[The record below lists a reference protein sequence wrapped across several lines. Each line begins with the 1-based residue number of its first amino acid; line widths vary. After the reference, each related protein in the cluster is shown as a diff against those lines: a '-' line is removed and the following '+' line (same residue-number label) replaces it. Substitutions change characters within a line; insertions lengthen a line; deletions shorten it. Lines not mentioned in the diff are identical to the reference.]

1 MCGIFLAVQQT
12 LPPLS
17 LPAKSFDERE
27 IAELV
32 SRRSTA
38 HTQLSEAHKLKVKN
52 AQNIREKQIELAKL
66 GVKNHSDK
74 IAQLKAEISALQ
86 TVPETPESET
96 SLEDTLVDI
105 MARGPDYAEIWEKQI
120 GRFWLRGLSSVLSLR
135 QPFQP
140 QPWRNE
146 NYIFQFNGELYNEEC
161 LGTNDGDFAFRSLAA
176 AQDKGAL
183 LKTLSSFSGEFAFV
197 LIDRLNRKVYFGKDL
212 IGKRSLLFS
221 IHNGL
226 QVGSILSHC
235 NEPVECEP
243 GVLYE
248 FDVESQEILKSP
260 YQQQLQLE
268 AAPSDSYQNGYS
280 STAALTDELH
290 AVLKKSCLLRQQ
302 TVHPLHP
309 TKTQVAILFSGGLD
323 CTILAALLA
332 ENYTSLGEPVAI
344 DLLTVGFE
352 NPRTGLLPLESPDRQ
367 LSERLWLELSRK
379 FANTNV
385 SFRLVQVDVAYGEFL
400 SHRGR
405 VLGLIRPTATEM
417 DLSIAV
423 AFYFASRRAEFV
435 AWTIENA
442 PEWAEF
448 TRNKESFVCAEK
460 YTSTAKVLFSGL
472 GADELWGGYS
482 RHEGIFDSLKE
493 DSASEEIHQ
502 MYYELSQSLLHD
514 INVIYQRN
522 LGRDDRAISSW
533 GKELRY
539 PYLDNDVVEFS
550 AKVPSHYKVRFEWTT
565 IQTKKGAKRTKIYSR
580 KFLLRE
586 LCRSLGL
593 PMAAGEEKRAIQFGA
608 KLAKLEVG
616 QSKARGT
623 DRIA

>member
-1 MCGIFLAVQQT
+1 MCGIFLAAQT
-12 LPPLS
+12 ILPPLN
-17 LPAKSFDERE
+17 LLIKSYDETE
-27 IAELV
+27 VAELV
-32 SRRSTA
+32 SRRMVAQTPLSPA
-38 HTQLSEAHKLKVKN
+38 HRLKVKN

-66 GVKNHSDK
+66 GVKNHSVK
-74 IAQLKAEISALQ
+74 IAQLKAEILALL
-86 TVPETPESET
+86 TVPETPECET
-96 SLEDTLVDI
+96 TLEDTLVDI
-105 MARGPDYAEIWEKQI
+105 MARGPDYAEIWETQLDS
-120 GRFWLRGLSSVLSLR
+120 FWLRGLSSVLSLR

-140 QPWRNE
+140 QPWRNK

-161 LGTNDGDFAFRSLAA
+161 LGTNDGEFAFQRLAT
-176 AQDKGAL
+176 AQDKEAFL
-183 LKTLSSFSGEFAFV
+183 TTLSSFSGEFAFI
-197 LIDRLNRKVYFGKDL
+197 LCDTLNRKVYFGKDL
-212 IGKRSLLFS
+212 IGKRSLLYS
-221 IHNGL
+221 MQNGL

-248 FDVESQEILKSP
+248 FDVDSQELLKTP
-260 YQQQLQLE
+260 YPRQLHLKP
-268 AAPSDSYQNGYS
+268 ATGDSYKNGYS
-280 STAALTDELH
+280 LTAALTDELH
-290 AVLKKSCLLRQQ
+290 AVLKKSCLLRQK
-302 TVHPLHP
+302 TVHPLHA

-323 CTILAALLA
+323 CTILATLIA
-332 ENYTSLGEPVAI
+332 ENYTALYEPVAI

-379 FANTNV
+379 FANTNI
-385 SFRLVQVDVAYGEFL
+385 SFRLVQVDVTYGDFL

-423 AFYFASRRAEFV
+423 AFYFASRREEFT
-435 AWTIENA
+435 AWTIKDA

-448 TRNKESFVCAEK
+448 ARNKESFVCAEK

-493 DSASEEIHQ
+493 DSPLEDIYQ
-502 MYYELSQSLLHD
+502 MYVELSESLLHD
-514 INVIYQRN
+514 ITVIYQRN

-539 PYLDNDVVEFS
+539 PYLDSDVVEFS
-550 AKVPSHYKVRFEWTT
+550 AKVPSHYKVQFEWTT
-565 IQTKKGAKRTKIYSR
+565 VQTKKGAKRTKIYSR